1 LGYLPQ
7 GLVYLA
13 QAAQFSIRLPCL
25 KEALRH
31 FEKDPRP
38 PHFLF
43 WSEAAEMTAWRPAQS
58 VPFA

>member
-1 LGYLPQ
+1 M
-7 GLVYLA
+7 
-13 QAAQFSIRLPCL
+13 

-31 FEKDPRP
+31 FEKDQRP
-38 PHFLF
+38 LRFLF